1 MSKTILRAAA
11 AMATAAVMMW
21 GAAAPALA
29 RQAAVI
35 EARSTPG
42 GVAVTWRL
50 AEPTTRVAFL
60 TTTVIRDTW
69 TMTTPGLA
77 LAGGA
82 VEGEAPFRT
91 FEILITP
98 DKAEVDRIY
107 MSLSK
112 AGEGHVLYGPA
123 LTLKDMDAVLTARPV
138 TGEVAVPATG
148 AVKGYLYLGPQEA
161 LVRRDG
167 VAVVTSPSA
176 PPALTELLR
185 GGFFAAQKFYG
196 ARLGHVLPN
205 EPTLIISTD
214 SPGPTGFRGD
224 VTDTGLISLRFHGD
238 MWASPPPDVA
248 APLGTFVWHE
258 SFHLWNGNGMKMKDS
273 RTAPWLHEG
282 MAEYGA
288 LVAAVSGGVVD
299 EAQARTAL
307 NTRLRNCRSMLNDDD
322 YDPVRLRE
330 GQAIYDCGVVVQWLA
345 DLEERQ
351 ASGGRRDVLDLWKDM
366 LDAGRGGEGYGVA
379 DFRARLR
386 SDSAV
391 AVLMDGPG
399 AERWAGIEARL
410 TALGVTLENR
420 PDAGDYR
427 RTALWHMARQH
438 CTGSLG
444 FFENP
449 DGLQLDTGERCG
461 VLSGNPGI
469 AAVEDHDPMTEAEA
483 MFHAVQ
489 ARCAA
494 ASPVR
499 YRTFEGRPI
508 EVECKTEV
516 VMPMV
521 TAVADAPPLAT
532 RAH

>member
-1 MSKTILRAAA
+1 MSKTILRAVA
-11 AMATAAVMMW
+11 AMATAAAITC
-21 GAAAPALA
+21 GAATPALA
-29 RQAAVI
+29 QQAATV

-60 TTTVIRDTW
+60 TTAVIRDTW
-69 TMTTPGLA
+69 TMTTPGLT
-77 LAGGA
+77 LADGA
-82 VEGEAPFRT
+82 VVGEAPFQT
-91 FEILITP
+91 FEILISP

-123 LTLKDMDAVLTARPV
+123 LTLKGMDAELMAQLA
-138 TGEVAVPATG
+138 TGEVAVPTTD

-161 LVRRDG
+161 LMRHDG

-176 PPALTELLR
+176 PPALTALLR
-185 GGFFAAQKFYG
+185 DGFFAAQKFYN
-196 ARLGHVLPN
+196 ARLGDVLPN

-248 APLGTFVWHE
+248 VPLGTFVWHE
-258 SFHLWNGNGMKMKDS
+258 SFHLWNGNGMKMRDS
-273 RTAPWLHEG
+273 GSAPWLHEG
-282 MAEYGA
+282 MAEYA
-288 LVAAVSGGVVD
+288 AFVAAVSSGVVD
-299 EAQARTAL
+299 EGQARIAL

-322 YDPVRLRE
+322 YDSARLRK
-330 GQAIYDCGVVVQWLA
+330 GQAIYDCGVLVQWLA

-351 ASGGRRDVLDLWKDM
+351 GSSGRRDIFDLWKEM
-366 LDAGRGGEGYGVA
+366 LDAGRDGDGYGVA

-386 SDSAV
+386 PDTAV

-410 TALGVTLENR
+410 TALGVTLEDR

-461 VLSGNPGI
+461 VLSGNPWI
-469 AAVEDHDPMTEAEA
+469 AAVEGHDPIAEAEA
-483 MFHAVQ
+483 MFRAVQ

-494 ASPVR
+494 AAPVR
-499 YRTFEGRPI
+499 YRTLEGRLI
-508 EVECKTEV
+508 EAECKAEM
-516 VMPMV
+516 VMPKV
-521 TAVADAPPLAT
+521 TAVGDAPPLAT
-532 RAH
+532 RAQ

>member
-1 MSKTILRAAA
+1 MNKTILRAVA
-11 AMATAAVMMW
+11 AMATAAVMTC

-29 RQAAVI
+29 QQAATI
-35 EARSTPG
+35 EARSAPG

-60 TTTVIRDTW
+60 TTAVIRDTW
-69 TMTTPGLA
+69 TMTTPGLT

-82 VEGEAPFRT
+82 VEGAAPFQT

-123 LTLKDMDAVLTARPV
+123 LTLKDMDAELTAQLAV
-138 TGEVAVPATG
+138 GEVAAPTTEAI
-148 AVKGYLYLGPQEA
+148 KGYLYLGPQEA
-161 LVRRDG
+161 LTRRDG

-224 VTDTGLISLRFHGD
+224 VTDTGLISLRFHGE

-248 APLGTFVWHE
+248 VPLGTFVWHE

-273 RTAPWLHEG
+273 RAAPWLHEG

-288 LVAAVSGGVVD
+288 LVAAVSSGVVD

-307 NTRLRNCRSMLNDDD
+307 NARLRNCRSMLNDDD

-351 ASGGRRDVLDLWKDM
+351 ASSGRRDVLDLWKEM
-366 LDAGRGGEGYGVA
+366 LDAGRGGDGYGVA

-386 SDSAV
+386 PDSAV

-438 CTGSLG
+438 CRGSLG
-444 FFENP
+444 FFENA

-461 VLSGNPGI
+461 VLSGNPRI

-499 YRTFEGRPI
+499 YRTFEGRLI
-508 EVECKTEV
+508 EAECKTEV
-516 VMPMV
+516 LMPTV
-521 TAVADAPPLAT
+521 TAVGDAPPLAT
-532 RAH
+532 RLQ